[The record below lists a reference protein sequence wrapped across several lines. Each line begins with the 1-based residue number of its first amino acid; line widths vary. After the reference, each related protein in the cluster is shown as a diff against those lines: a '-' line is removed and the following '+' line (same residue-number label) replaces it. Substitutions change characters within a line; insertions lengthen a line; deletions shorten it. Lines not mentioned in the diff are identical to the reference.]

1 MYDKRYLF
9 SFIWSTSI
17 VLEVVVLWT
26 NVRQVGRPT
35 YSTIGTLAHRFKHV
49 DADCRVWLLVCS
61 RRAVCT
67 LLEV

>member
-17 VLEVVVLWT
+17 VLEVVVLWA

-49 DADCRVWLLVCS
+49 DVDCRVWLFVCS

-67 LLEV
+67 LSEV